1 MRNRFAIFNRDG
13 DLIAFR
19 DSKPEA
25 IKLSKSHEYSTVID
39 RESGLEIFDQ
49 HSWECHKEGER
60 A

>member
-19 DSKPEA
+19 DDKSRA
-25 IKLSKSHEYSTVID
+25 IDLSKRHAQSTVID

-49 HSWECHKEGER
+49 HSWECHKESER
-60 A
+60 T